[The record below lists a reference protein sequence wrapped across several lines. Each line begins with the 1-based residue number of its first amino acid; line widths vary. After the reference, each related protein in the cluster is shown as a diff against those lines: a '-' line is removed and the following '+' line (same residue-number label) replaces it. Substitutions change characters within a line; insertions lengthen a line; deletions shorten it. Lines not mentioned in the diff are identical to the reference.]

1 MPAELMVLLESI
13 NCILPTVSCRENKPT
28 RHGAKNSL
36 VLLNVNNVLK
46 KIK

>member
-1 MPAELMVLLESI
+1 MVLLESI
-13 NCILPTVSCRENKPT
+13 NSILPTVSCRENIPT